1 MQTRS
6 VKPRIDD
13 QVLLDKFFL
22 DKFIARVVMPAF
34 EQGSLSRKNLSRKN
48 LSIYVVQKNLLE
60 KNLFIV
66 HTSKE
71 NYVKK
76 LVKENLVVCAG
87 LYSRLIQ
94 LETPLH
100 CKLQKN
106 CLVYN
111 SAFTLNQQKTTYTLL
126 YLLCFPSV

>member
-48 LSIYVVQKNLLE
+48 LSIVG
-60 KNLFIV
+60 
-66 HTSKE
+66 
-71 NYVKK
+71 KK
-76 LVKENLVVCAG
+76 LVHRTHEQGKLRQETCQGKLG
-87 LYSRLIQ
+87 RL
-94 LETPLH
+94 
-100 CKLQKN
+100 CGSLQ
-106 CLVYN
+106 
-111 SAFTLNQQKTTYTLL
+111 
-126 YLLCFPSV
+126 